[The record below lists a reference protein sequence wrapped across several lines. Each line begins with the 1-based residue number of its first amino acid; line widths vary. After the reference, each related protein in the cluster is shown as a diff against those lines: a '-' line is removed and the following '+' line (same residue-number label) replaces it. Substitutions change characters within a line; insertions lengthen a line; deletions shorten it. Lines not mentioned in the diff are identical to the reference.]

1 MNWNQLHTSST
12 PEERDETTLLLL
24 RTIEERKQRLVFSRG
39 RLVREKRGNFPGA
52 HFVNDRRSSS
62 SKWFLFGGGARKGG
76 GGRRPLPSV
85 LTRLSYIFILLTVS
99 VATWLFVLYAPPQ
112 LAIPTML
119 LHLVG
124 LTAVLLFKPYRS
136 ITHFARST

>member
-1 MNWNQLHTSST
+1 MNWNQLYTSAT
-12 PEERDETTLLLL
+12 PEERFETVLHML
-24 RTIEERKQRLVFSRG
+24 RTIEERQQRLVLSRG

-52 HFVNDRRSSS
+52 HFLNDRRR
-62 SKWFLFGGGARKGG
+62 L
-76 GGRRPLPSV
+76 RRSLPSV
-85 LTRLSYIFILLTVS
+85 LTKVSYIFILLTVS
-99 VATWLFVLYAPPQ
+99 IATWLFVLYAPAQ

-136 ITHFARST
+136 ITHFARSR

>member
-1 MNWNQLHTSST
+1 MFGLGMTRRRRGLAADTNGALHACI
-12 PEERDETTLLLL
+12 
-24 RTIEERKQRLVFSRG
+24 IEERKQRLVLSRG

-52 HFVNDRRSSS
+52 HFVNDRRR
-62 SKWFLFGGGARKGG
+62 L
-76 GGRRPLPSV
+76 RRPLPNV

>member
-1 MNWNQLHTSST
+1 MNWTQLHTSST
-12 PEERDETTLLLL
+12 PEEREETTLLLL
-24 RTIEERKQRLVFSRG
+24 RTIEERRQRLVLSRG

-52 HFVNDRRSSS
+52 HFINDRRR
-62 SKWFLFGGGARKGG
+62 L
-76 GGRRPLPSV
+76 RRTLPRI

-99 VATWLFVLYAPPQ
+99 VATWLFVLYAPAQ

-136 ITHFARST
+136 ITHFARSA